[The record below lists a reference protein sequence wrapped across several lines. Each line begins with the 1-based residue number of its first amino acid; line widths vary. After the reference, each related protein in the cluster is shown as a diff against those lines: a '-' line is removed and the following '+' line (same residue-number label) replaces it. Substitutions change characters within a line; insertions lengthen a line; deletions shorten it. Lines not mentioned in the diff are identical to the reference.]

1 MPDLIDGVPFGAPIA
16 DQACDAS
23 WILDE
28 VRARNAEAAIEPHKR
43 RAGVQR
49 IDREVPKRRH
59 PIESL
64 FRPLEEVK
72 RIALRSDKLDRTFE
86 AIIRL
91 AACSIRRR

>member
-1 MPDLIDGVPFGAPIA
+1 MPERVDGVPFGAPIA
-16 DQACDAS
+16 DQACDANRT
-23 WILDE
+23 LDE
-28 VRARNAEAAIEPHKR
+28 VRARNAEAAIEPHRR

-49 IDREVPKRRH
+49 IDREVHKRRH

-72 RIALRSDKLDRTFE
+72 RIALRSDTLDRTFE